1 VTETTLERVTAVLSM
16 IHESAQ
22 RNSATRL
29 FRGEPVIAW
38 TLRRIARAQKISSI
52 AILCWEDQLAA
63 IEPIAGEYGADVLAK
78 GPRVAVAG
86 VDAITASRKWAD
98 GWRGG
103 LLSTCDFDLGFHA
116 PWYREIAERLE
127 AEAVLL
133 VDPAAALVDAVLVD
147 GLIAHAAT
155 RNVVELCFSPAA
167 PGLSG
172 TLMRKAMLD
181 RLSVAKVHAGRF
193 LHYMPD
199 QPMRDPIGGEG
210 CAPVPTPVART
221 TYGFKLDSDRQL
233 HRVNAA
239 TVPLNGQLIKSEAEE
254 LVRRM
259 AGAEEVD
266 DLPRE
271 VVLEINTD
279 RATKPIYWPGRYLD
293 VARPPMP
300 TKTANRLFAEL
311 AASDDMRVTLAG
323 VGDPLLSPDV
333 FEIITAAADLG
344 ISSIHVETDLLAPES
359 VIKQLAGMPIDVVSV
374 HVPAFSQQT
383 YAAVMGVDAYVRV
396 LDNVRMFLL
405 ERQRLGR
412 GTPLVVPT
420 FTKCAANLADMEQ
433 WYDQWIRAIG
443 TAVITGPSTCGAQ
456 IPDVS
461 VADMSPPRRRPCG
474 RLSSRMTIL
483 SDGRIASCEQDVT
496 GKQTLGEVG
505 RTPITQIWRSRFGA
519 MRQDHRAG
527 KWLSLPVCQS
537 CNEWHRP

>member
-1 VTETTLERVTAVLSM
+1 METTTERVAAVLSM
-16 IHESAQ
+16 IHESPL

-29 FRGEPVIAW
+29 FRGEPVLAW
-38 TLRRIARAQKISSI
+38 TLRRVARAQKISSI
-52 AILCWEDQLAA
+52 AILCWEDQIAVV
-63 IEPIAGEYGADVLAK
+63 EPIAGEYGADVLAK
-78 GPRVAVAG
+78 GPRVAIPG
-86 VDAITASRKWAD
+86 IDAITASRRWAD

-116 PWYREIAERLE
+116 PWHREIAERIE
-127 AEAVLL
+127 ADSVLL
-133 VDPAAALVDAVLVD
+133 VDPAAALVDAALVD
-147 GLIAHAAT
+147 GMIEHAVT
-155 RNVVELCFSPAA
+155 RPSVELCFSPAA

-172 TLMRKAMLD
+172 TLMRKPMLD

-221 TYGFKLDSDRQL
+221 SYGFKLDSDRQL
-233 HRVNAA
+233 HRINVA

-259 AGAEEVD
+259 AGSEEVD

-279 RATKPIYWPGRYLD
+279 RATSPIYWPGRYLD
-293 VARPPMP
+293 VARPPMT

-311 AASDDMRVTLAG
+311 AASDDMRVTLG
-323 VGDPLLSPDV
+323 GIGDPLLSPDV
-333 FEIITAAADLG
+333 FDIITAAADLG
-344 ISSIHVETDLLAPES
+344 ISSMHVETDLLAPET
-359 VIKQLAGMPIDVVSV
+359 VIKQLAAAPIDVVSV
-374 HVPAFSQQT
+374 HVPAFSAQT

-405 ERQRLGR
+405 ERRRLGR

-433 WYDQWIRAIG
+433 WYDQWIRALG
-443 TAVITGPSTCGAQ
+443 TAVVTAPSTCGGQ
-456 IPDVS
+456 TPDVS

-483 SDGRIASCEQDVT
+483 SDGRVVSCEQDPT

-505 RTPITQIWRSRFGA
+505 RTPISQIWRDRFRA

-527 KWLSLPVCQS
+527 KWLSLPVCQN
-537 CNEWHRP
+537 CTEWHRP